1 MSEKVKTAPVPSHL
15 KRRERIALVWSALP
29 LAHRGAALPSDI
41 AATHFSEEIDEK
53 RPRQRASGLGATARR
68 SLRYGDNITFM
79 DGSQS
84 VTVTTQRQ
92 LTTTSGIFRICFLL

>member
-41 AATHFSEEIDEK
+41 AATTARSAAAAAAAAATHFSEEIDEK
-53 RPRQRASGLGATARR
+53 RPRQRAGGLGATARR

-84 VTVTTQRQ
+84 VTVTTQ
-92 LTTTSGIFRICFLL
+92 

>member
-41 AATHFSEEIDEK
+41 AAATHFSEEIDEK
-53 RPRQRASGLGATARR
+53 RPRQRAGGLGATAR

-84 VTVTTQRQ
+84 VTVTTH
-92 LTTTSGIFRICFLL
+92 